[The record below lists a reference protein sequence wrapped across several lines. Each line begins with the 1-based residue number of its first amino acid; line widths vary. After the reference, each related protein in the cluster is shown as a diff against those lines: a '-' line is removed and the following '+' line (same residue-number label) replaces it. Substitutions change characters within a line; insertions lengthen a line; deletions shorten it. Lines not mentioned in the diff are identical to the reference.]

1 MDYSFCSKGNI
12 KPRRTQLSGRTM
24 PKQMSEKTFSNLL
37 DYYIACLDQED
48 LLSVT
53 FNVSSE
59 NTSFLSTLFQTEV
72 LFHTNNKQV
81 MVKNTEGA
89 KKFFQTSLLRQKN
102 KTLFY
107 GYPIIIGPQG
117 TLSPLFFTELQYE
130 QKADELILKKEL
142 NEIMLNHHL
151 LSQQNFSL
159 EEIKHIQHE
168 IEGDTFH
175 SALKSICNLLQFP
188 STECIPTLDNQPLKR
203 TITPKLCN
211 KAILYF
217 GERTN
222 ITYNLIMELAQLKKK
237 PFDELASTPILLLL
251 SNDFQ
256 PKRNQQHTQPHLE
269 IFPLNPAQ
277 KNAVQKSLQ
286 NPLTVITGPPGTGKS
301 QVVLNII
308 ANAVYQNKTV
318 IFASKNNKA
327 VDVVAEKLNT
337 ILPNKL
343 LVRMGHQTHRRNA
356 KITLEQLLKKRKQ
369 KTKLKENTSSD
380 FLNVTS
386 QIESIQS
393 QILRL
398 ASLNESLEKTQSLL
412 DFSHEQHPDYPIIQG
427 KQTCLELID
436 PLLLERDLRRYFGNH
451 KIIQQL
457 YPKRFQRK
465 QDNCFRNYYDFLPS
479 EVRTY
484 LQNMITNKHTT
495 IETALQWIL
504 TWKKEELIQDEIQ
517 QLKKTIFSVPPYNE
531 LINKKIMLQKKFIA
545 LSQSILIH
553 CWENKFNEAYND
565 KRNHIEKFFS
575 TSEQLERWSGDENEF
590 KKLHNQRTGAFQK
603 ILSFLPVWV
612 LTNLS
617 VKQSVPLKNS
627 LFDILIIDEASQCD
641 IASAI
646 PLFYRAEHIVV
657 IGDPYQ
663 LKHISLLTDAQ
674 DRELA
679 HKNHI
684 SEQTHDHFS
693 YVKHSLYDCCEQLI
707 NSQHE
712 APLLLNEHYRCHP
725 DIVSFSNQYYYGQ
738 KLTIATD
745 ETKLLQHA
753 SFHPRILWHQV
764 KGKTIHTKS
773 PYNEEEAEKVIE
785 ELLKIIELVS
795 PMNASIGIVTL
806 FRAQSEIITEKF
818 KKFQEAL
825 DIHLTIGTA
834 HRFQGDEK
842 DIIIFSP
849 AVSEGVKPGT
859 LQWIQTTKQ
868 LLNVAVT
875 RARSLFII
883 IGDKEIC
890 RQTTGPLR
898 DLYEYVNTIST
909 QILKINSP
917 IKKILYEEAKKNQIP
932 LIPNYSIPGI
942 PPTLIDF
949 VLFLNGTRIAIQIH
963 NNQTTLNKKQLE
975 SDGWRVRRLS
985 EHDIQHHLSETIEE
999 LKRLC

>member
-1 MDYSFCSKGNI
+1 MDYYLCSKGNTE
-12 KPRRTQLSGRTM
+12 PRRTQLSGRTM

-107 GYPIIIGPQG
+107 GYPIIIGPHG

-130 QKADELILKKEL
+130 QKEDDLILKNESNEL
-142 NEIMLNHHL
+142 MLNHHL

-168 IEGDTFH
+168 IEGNTFH
-175 SALKSICNLLQFP
+175 SALESICNMLQFP
-188 STECIPTLDNQPLKR
+188 STECIQTLDDQPLKR
-203 TITPKLCN
+203 TITPNLCN

-222 ITYNLIMELAQLKKK
+222 ITYNLIMELIQLKKK
-237 PFDELASTPILLLL
+237 PFDELASTLLLLLL

-256 PKRNQQHTQPHLE
+256 PKKDQQHPQPHLE

-308 ANAVYQNKTV
+308 ANAVYQNKT
-318 IFASKNNKA
+318 ILFASKNNKA
-327 VDVVAEKLNT
+327 VDVVTEKLNA

-356 KITLEQLLKKRKQ
+356 KITLEQLLKKRIQ
-369 KTKLKENTSSD
+369 KTKLKEKTSND

-393 QILRL
+393 QIFRL
-398 ASLNESLEKTQSLL
+398 TKLNESLEKTLSLL
-412 DFSHEQHPDYPIIQG
+412 DFSHKQHPDYPTIRAE
-427 KQTCLELID
+427 QTHLDLID
-436 PLLLERDLRRYFGNH
+436 PLLLEDDLRKFFGNH

-457 YPKRFQRK
+457 YPKRYQRK
-465 QDNCFRNYYDFLPS
+465 QEDCFRNYYDSLPS
-479 EVRTY
+479 ELRIY
-484 LQNMITNKHTT
+484 LQNMITNKHTP

-504 TWKKEELIQDEIQ
+504 TWKKEELIQNEIQ
-517 QLKKTIFSVPPYNE
+517 QIKKTIFSIPPYNE
-531 LINKKIMLQKKFIA
+531 LIKKQAMFQKKFIA
-545 LSQSILIH
+545 LSQSILVH
-553 CWENKFNEAYND
+553 HWENKFNEAYND
-565 KRNHIEKFFS
+565 ERNHIEKYFS
-575 TSEQLERWSGDENEF
+575 ASEQLEKWSGDENEF
-590 KKLHNQRTGAFQK
+590 KKLHNQRTRAFQK

-612 LTNLS
+612 ITNLS
-617 VKQSVPLKNS
+617 AKQSIPLKNN
-627 LFDILIIDEASQCD
+627 LFDLLIIDEASQCD

-679 HKNHI
+679 SKNRI
-684 SEQTHDHFS
+684 SEQTHDRFS

-707 NSQHE
+707 RTYND

-745 ETKLLQHA
+745 ETKLLQHP
-753 SFHPRILWHQV
+753 SFHPRVLWHQV
-764 KGKTIHTKS
+764 KGRTIHTKS

-825 DIHLTIGTA
+825 ETNLTIGTA

-859 LQWIQTTKQ
+859 LQWIQTTRQ

-883 IGDKEIC
+883 IGDQEIC

-898 DLYEYVNTIST
+898 NLYDYVNTMNT
-909 QILKINSP
+909 KILKTDSP
-917 IKKILYEEAKKNQIP
+917 IKMILYEEAKKHHVP
-932 LIPNYSIPGI
+932 LIPNYSIKGI
-942 PPTLIDF
+942 IPALVDF
-949 VLFLNGTRIAIQIH
+949 VLFLNGTRFAIQIDSDH
-963 NNQTTLNKKQLE
+963 ANVNKKQLQSE
-975 SDGWRVRRLS
+975 GWRIRRYS
-985 EHDIQHHLSETIEE
+985 EHDIQHNLSETIEE